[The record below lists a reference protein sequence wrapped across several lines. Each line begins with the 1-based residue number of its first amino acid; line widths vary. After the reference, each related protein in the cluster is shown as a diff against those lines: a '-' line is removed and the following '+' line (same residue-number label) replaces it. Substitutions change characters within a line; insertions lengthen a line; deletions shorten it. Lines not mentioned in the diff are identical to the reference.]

1 MSWNLYN
8 FVLQIQIRRFSI
20 AQVGEAENQP
30 PFSDFSPKEYHATER
45 EYRKSIPFYDAAL
58 LPILRHN
65 SVLLYTDMSTGATL
79 IAPIFHRSHEA
90 MEARERDSNVGD
102 WLIILKIKCNGNN

>member
-1 MSWNLYN
+1 MDFSLWVSNFFPI

-20 AQVGEAENQP
+20 AQVGEAENQLP
-30 PFSDFSPKEYHATER
+30 ISDFSPKEYHATER

-65 SVLLYTDMSTGATL
+65 LIFLYTDMGTGATL
-79 IAPIFHRSHEA
+79 IAPYSTGY
-90 MEARERDSNVGD
+90 MKQ
-102 WLIILKIKCNGNN
+102 WKQGNEIQMKEMHDNQ

>member
-1 MSWNLYN
+1 MSQNLYN

-30 PFSDFSPKEYHATER
+30 PISDFSPKEYHATER
-45 EYRKSIPFYDAAL
+45 EYRTSIPFYDVAL

-65 SVLLYTDMSTGATL
+65 SVLLYTNMGTGATL
-79 IAPIFHRSHEA
+79 IAPTFHRSHEA
-90 MEARERDSNVGD
+90 MEA
-102 WLIILKIKCNGNN
+102 K